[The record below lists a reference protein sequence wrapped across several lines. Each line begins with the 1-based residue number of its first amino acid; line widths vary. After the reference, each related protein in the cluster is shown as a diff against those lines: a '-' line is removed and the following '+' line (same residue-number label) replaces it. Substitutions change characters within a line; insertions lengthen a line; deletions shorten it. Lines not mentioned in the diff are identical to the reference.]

1 MNKLMEI
8 INNPLL
14 LDVKAGIT
22 AAKNEAIDTGK
33 FLINDVAIPIIAT
46 VLVGVFIFAIA
57 KCVKKHRD
65 GDDYSKNIISCVVI
79 VVVIALVIS
88 ARSWLW
94 LMIGQ

>member
-14 LDVKAGIT
+14 LDVKAGIN

-65 GDDYSKNIISCVVI
+65 GDDYSKNIVSCVVI

>member
-33 FLINDVAIPIIAT
+33 FLINDVAIPIIAV
-46 VLVGVFIFAIA
+46 VLVGILLFAIA
-57 KCVKKHRD
+57 KCVKKHRE
-65 GDDYSKNIISCVVI
+65 GEDYSKNIVSCVVI
-79 VVVIALVIS
+79 VIVIALVIS